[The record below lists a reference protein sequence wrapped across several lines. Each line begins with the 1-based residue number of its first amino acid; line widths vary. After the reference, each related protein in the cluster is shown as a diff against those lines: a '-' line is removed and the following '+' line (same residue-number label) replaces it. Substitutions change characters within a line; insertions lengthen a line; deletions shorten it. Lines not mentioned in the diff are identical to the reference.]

1 VASYDPQVLNAIF
14 ARANEVSDPSKRNRY
29 LRAALQTGIV
39 ESGLRNLDYG
49 DADSQGWRQERASL
63 YPNPTNIAA
72 SVNRFF
78 EEAAQ
83 HDRGQPSWELAADV
97 QRPAAQYRGRYKTV
111 AQQAAALLNRAGV
124 PAPAAS
130 GRTESAAGGLSA
142 APAAPAIIDG
152 GQAGDFTSLLATL
165 GQKPQTAAPVSS
177 ALPASP
183 LAPKVALPQGFQG
196 QQATPQEQ
204 APSAQSGLLEALRGA
219 DPTNGSSGQSGA
231 SAADSVLSVMER
243 VAAARSPKPAPELA
257 AAAPEQTAATIKA
270 GAEGGLDGI
279 VAEMDRID
287 AAKVPYLWGGGH
299 QKKAKPGAK
308 VTPLDCS
315 GAVSQALGI
324 DPRVSG
330 QFESWGKAGRGKLVT
345 IYANDTHVLMHVK
358 GRGFWGTSKS
368 NPGGGA
374 GWIDDGQVSSAYLS
388 RFTARHPRGL

>member
-1 VASYDPQVLNAIF
+1 
-14 ARANEVSDPSKRNRY
+14 
-29 LRAALQTGIV
+29 
-39 ESGLRNLDYG
+39 
-49 DADSQGWRQERASL
+49 
-63 YPNPTNIAA
+63 
-72 SVNRFF
+72 
-78 EEAAQ
+78 
-83 HDRGQPSWELAADV
+83 
-97 QRPAAQYRGRYKTV
+97 V
-111 AQQAAALLNRAGV
+111 AQQPRTLTHEQVAALAESVGLPGEAFAQIAQGESGYQVGAVGHDPGGTQGLGLWQITTHYNDDIIRKFGGRQKLLTDPYANALAAKAIYDRQGIKAWYGTKYLTD
-124 PAPAAS
+124 PKAHYKGDTSQWQGAAP
-130 GRTESAAGGLSA
+130 GRTESPAGGLSA